1 MAKKKKAKKK
11 HPSRAKKKV
20 SKKRPSRAKK
30 KVKSKSKP
38 KKTNGNIEIV
48 STAGITFAKAPKRG
62 SKYDGILEKMAKLKA
77 GQSVVVSVPQGMSP
91 QVFQNR
97 LNSSFAKIGP
107 KPPKGCSFHKRTTKD
122 GKVAISCTKD

>member
-1 MAKKKKAKKK
+1 MAK
-11 HPSRAKKKV
+11 KKKV

-30 KVKSKSKP
+30 KVSEKSKPKP
-38 KKTNGNIEIV
+38 KKTNGKMEIV
-48 STAGITFAKAPKRG
+48 STAGIAFAKAPKRG

-77 GQSVVVSVPQGMSP
+77 GQSLLVTVPEGMLP
-91 QVFQNR
+91 QVLQNR

-122 GKVAISCTKD
+122 GKVAISCDKD